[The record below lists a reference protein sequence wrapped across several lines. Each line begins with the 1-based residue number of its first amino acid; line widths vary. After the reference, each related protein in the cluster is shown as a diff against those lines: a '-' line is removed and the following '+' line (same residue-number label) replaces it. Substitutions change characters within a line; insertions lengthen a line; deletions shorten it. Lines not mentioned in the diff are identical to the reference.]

1 MKGLEDDVKMKA
13 DARQVLID
21 EIEEAEAEKRGP
33 MSADRAGTIDVDDVG
48 TRAGTPAFT
57 PGITPAG
64 IKSSGVNTDVEMDE
78 DDDDDLFGDATG
90 DEADG
95 ESAAGTPMLGGEQT
109 DAEGEDD
116 NEPTDGAG
124 GDHGVNA
131 QPDEDDEMAMML
143 QMELEAGGLNEDDAP
158 PPPSS
163 QAGTPGAFDL
173 AGVDEQTQ
181 ADATAALESFAMTGG
196 MEADG
201 AGMMGAGGAGGF
213 GSVAFG
219 AVEGGVGMRRLAS
232 GARADDDSSDDDSDD

>member
-1 MKGLEDDVKMKA
+1 MKGLEDDVRMKA
-13 DARQVLID
+13 DARQVLVDEID
-21 EIEEAEAEKRGP
+21 EVEAEKRGP
-33 MSADRAGTIDVDDVG
+33 MPAGRAGTVDMDDMG
-48 TRAGTPAFT
+48 TGTGTPAFT

-64 IKSSGVNTDVEMDE
+64 IKSSGVNTDVDMD
-78 DDDDDLFGDATG
+78 DDEDDDLFGDATG
-90 DEADG
+90 DEADA
-95 ESAAGTPMLGGEQT
+95 ESAAGTPMLAGDAT

-116 NEPTDGAG
+116 DEPHAG
-124 GDHGVNA
+124 GGESNNA
-131 QPDEDDEMAMML
+131 QPEEDDEMAMML

-201 AGMMGAGGAGGF
+201 AGTMGPNGTAGY

>member
-13 DARQVLID
+13 DARQVLLDEID
-21 EIEEAEAEKRGP
+21 EVEAEKRGP
-33 MSADRAGTIDVDDVG
+33 LPAGRAGTVDMEDMG
-48 TRAGTPAFT
+48 TGTGTPAFT

-64 IKSSGVNTDVEMDE
+64 IKSSGVNTDAEMDE

-95 ESAAGTPMLGGEQT
+95 ESTAGTPMIAGDQT

-116 NEPTDGAG
+116 DDAANGAG
-124 GDHGVNA
+124 GGYNA
-131 QPDEDDEMAMML
+131 QPEEDDEMAMML

-201 AGMMGAGGAGGF
+201 GGMMGPNGASY